1 MEENKEKK
9 TITLSLST
17 GVALIVIIM
26 LSVII
31 LAGVYFYEIQK
42 MKKENIENTTANI
55 INSIT
60 SENVV
65 P

>member
-26 LSVII
+26 LSIVI
-31 LAGVYFYEIQK
+31 LSMAFFYNLRDLK
-42 MKKENIENTTANI
+42 IENEQLKNNTTVQSVNTV
-55 INSIT
+55 N
-60 SENVV
+60 N
-65 P
+65 